1 MKLEESEKLSNR
13 KKKKGNKK
21 LHEWEGTHAD
31 KLGAIQEIGRL
42 AIMVKYKLWP
52 NVDPAQWLSSW
63 KTSERCANSLK
74 YNFLNCRI
82 IKPVKM

>member
-13 KKKKGNKK
+13 KKMGNKK
-21 LHEWEGTHAD
+21 LQEWEGAHAD

-74 YNFLNCRI
+74 YSSLNFRI